1 MENNKEVTDTNVGN
15 IKEDIKILKEYLV
28 QAKECSTRDYCN
40 GCKYDNIISCD
51 VLNEDKNKAIENVLN
66 ELQKY
71 RHAMAMISEI
81 CIDESKLHIT
91 SAEAIEE
98 IRKNIYHGQ

>member
-40 GCKYDNIISCD
+40 SCKYDNIISS
-51 VLNEDKNKAIENVLN
+51 LKMK
-66 ELQKY
+66 
-71 RHAMAMISEI
+71 
-81 CIDESKLHIT
+81 
-91 SAEAIEE
+91 
-98 IRKNIYHGQ
+98 